1 MEIINNCLILI
12 LDIMKTKNGF
22 AGFKYWMLSCLF
34 VGGIS
39 SDVWAVDFVDGTGT
53 VEDPYVISTADELN
67 AVRNNLNAH
76 YQLGADIDLADWI
89 NVNSPDAGWLPI
101 GTSDTPFIGSFNG
114 NGHAIENIWV
124 ETSEANAGLFGVV
137 GVDVT
142 IQRLGV
148 VVADGKKIS
157 GGSNVGILVGLSTGV
172 GGTKQTLIQEVYVS
186 GNVESK
192 GTLVGGI
199 VGRNNNQNITILNSY
214 AKGNVYAT
222 GDGVGGIIG
231 SSYGACATLVDRCY
245 ALNNIT
251 VDGGGS
257 TGGIMG
263 TVSAPDASVEQ
274 MNATISNC
282 VAINKRLT
290 VRDDIPNRIF
300 TWAKQDKVVLQDNM
314 AFSGCLINEAP
325 FSSSDA
331 NGKNG
336 QDKDADELASQSTYA
351 NWDFENVW
359 VMGNGAFQLPV
370 LKNVSLEK
378 QPEDAYSLDLDSDN
392 PFVDLVPEGGELN
405 VVEQCGVANNGR
417 DDVTELIQQAIDA
430 CSMKKATVVVP
441 SGRYAIRPIFLR
453 SNVTLNLEEGAQ
465 LIGSRNIEDYRA
477 AFPNAGAIETSA
489 LVFGKGIENVKII
502 GKGII
507 NGRGDAP
514 DFDFG
519 NGNGDRPKVLHLVDC
534 KNVVVEDVTL
544 QNSAFWTAHFLLCD
558 GVKIKGVKIYS
569 HTNWN
574 NDGIDIDSKNVEI
587 EDCDIDCDD
596 DGICMKSDRGVMV
609 ENVTVKNC
617 TIRTNCNA
625 IKLGTAGKTGFRNI
639 TYTDCVIEK
648 ASEDNFRKHYENSK
662 LAFCG
667 INMEG
672 PSVISGIS
680 LESVN
685 GGILDDVN
693 ISNIQMKDVHT
704 AIFLR
709 LGQREGSP
717 QMSELK
723 NVTISNVK
731 ATCVSKLASSI
742 VGVPGGIIDN
752 VLIKDVEITL
762 PGGGTVNDANANVP
776 ELVDA
781 YPEANMFGTPFPAYG
796 FYVRHA
802 DNVKFDNV
810 KFNLLAADARPEY
823 VFDDVENH
831 EVITGIEL
839 VVDEDDLE
847 FAFDTDGRLQV
858 SSHID
863 GFAQIEV
870 FDISGKMVGAAS
882 MQASETAS
890 IVLPGTGIYIVTIQ
904 TSGRTIARKVA
915 CM

>member
-1 MEIINNCLILI
+1 
-12 LDIMKTKNGF
+12 MKTMRIFN
-22 AGFKYWMLSCLF
+22 GFKYWMVSCIF
-34 VGGIS
+34 CSGIS
-39 SDVWAVDFVDGTGT
+39 FNTWAAGFASGTGT
-53 VEDPYVISTADELN
+53 VEDPYVVSTADELN
-67 AVRNNLNAH
+67 SVRDNLSAH
-76 YQLGADIDLADWI
+76 YKLGADIDLANWI
-89 NVNSPDAGWLPI
+89 TINTPATGWAPI
-101 GTSDTPFIGSFNG
+101 GTDASPFVGTFDG
-114 NGHAIENIWV
+114 DGHVIENIWIDV
-124 ETSEANAGLFGVV
+124 DAANVGLFGVI
-137 GVDVT
+137 GGDVT
-142 IQRLGV
+142 IQKLGV
-148 VVADGKKIS
+148 IVADGKKITGS
-157 GGSNVGILVGLSTGV
+157 SNVGILVGLSTGV

-199 VGRNNNQNITILNSY
+199 VGRNNNQHITITNSY

-222 GDGVGGIIG
+222 ADGVGGIIG
-231 SSYGACATLVDRCY
+231 SSYGGCTVLIDKCY

-263 TVSAPDASVEQ
+263 TTSASDGAVAQ
-274 MNATISNC
+274 MESTISNC
-282 VAINKRLT
+282 VAINKRLSVKDAT
-290 VRDDIPNRIF
+290 PNRIF
-300 TWAKQDKVVLQDNM
+300 TWAKQEKITLTNNL
-314 AFSGCLINEAP
+314 AFSGCTINDAP

-336 QDKDADELASQSTYA
+336 QDKSAEELATQSTYA
-351 NWDFENVW
+351 NWDFETVW
-359 VMGNGAFQLPV
+359 TMGNESFQLPV
-370 LKNVSLEK
+370 LKNVSLTK
-378 QPEDAYSLDLDSDN
+378 QPVDEYNLGIESDN
-392 PFVDLVPEGGELN
+392 PFVDLVPKGGELN
-405 VVEQCGVANNGR
+405 VVESCGVNGNGR
-417 DDVTELIQQAIDA
+417 EDVTDLIQQAIDA
-430 CSMKKATVVVP
+430 CSMKQATVVIP

-453 SNVTLNLEEGAQ
+453 SNMTLKLEEGAQ
-465 LIGSRNIEDYRA
+465 LLGSRNIQDYRD

-489 LVFGKGIENVKII
+489 LVFGKGIENVKVI
-502 GKGII
+502 GPGII

-519 NGNGDRPKVLHLVDC
+519 NSKGDRPKVLHFVEC
-534 KNVVVEDVTL
+534 KDVTVENVTL
-544 QNSAFWTAHFLLCD
+544 QNSAFWTAHFLMCD

-587 EDCDIDCDD
+587 ENCDIDCDD
-596 DGICMKSDRGVMV
+596 DGICMKSDRGIMV

-639 TYTDCVIEK
+639 TYTDCVIER

-662 LAFCG
+662 LSFCG
-667 INMEG
+667 ITLQG
-672 PSVISGIS
+672 PSVISGIA

-709 LGQREGSP
+709 LGKREGSA
-717 QMSELK
+717 QMSQLK
-723 NVTISNVK
+723 NVTISNVT
-731 ATCVSKLASSI
+731 ATCVSKVASAI

-752 VLIKDVEITL
+752 VQIKDVEITL

-781 YPEANMFGTPFPAYG
+781 YPESNMFGTPFPAYG

-802 DNVKFDNV
+802 NDVKFDNV
-810 KFNLLAADARPEY
+810 RFNLTNADARPDY
-823 VFDDVENH
+823 VFVDVTNH
-831 EVITGIEL
+831 EVTDIAQVLEDKDIVIT
-839 VVDEDDLE
+839 
-847 FAFDTDGRLQV
+847 TDGGRLNI
-858 SSHID
+858 SSY
-863 GFAQIEV
+863 IEGNIEVDV
-870 FDISGKMVGAAS
+870 FDISGKVVYTTQQVA
-882 MQASETAS
+882 
-890 IVLPGTGIYIVTIQ
+890 TGGVTIEVPERGVYLV
-904 TSGRTIARKVA
+904 SVRTAKGSVMRKVM